1 MARTPRRAS
10 RAAAIAG
17 GLTLILT
24 VPLPASGHP
33 VPGPPPCTDG
43 AYLTL
48 DVPGA
53 LDAIICSGDDL
64 GTYEFLGIPDG
75 IGAVE
80 LDQGSLE
87 VFVNHEESEVPF
99 AGAADFQDA
108 SVSHLSLDLPTL
120 SVEAADY
127 AIPASAGFIRF
138 CSASLAGPEHGL
150 SRYTFFTGEES
161 DDVLDIPPGAPYGP
175 DPSLAPNRQAGYAAI
190 LDVESGDYTEVA
202 GMGRHNHENTVVI
215 PGGWNQLAMVSTDD
229 TFNPPTSQLYMYL
242 ANSER
247 HLWAD
252 RGSLWAFQVTRTDE
266 GPVDPFDPH
275 NGANDYLDIQPGEEW
290 QGRFIRV
297 PKEIARGDTAERPQ
311 TALENWSNQNNVF
324 QFIRLEDLTYD
335 RNDPRTMW
343 VADTGATRVVHHP
356 TSGRMHRLTTGTGEA
371 DNGRIFEFVF
381 DEKNP
386 RKVDGFSVVADGDAD
401 PSDPA
406 FVPMSAPDNMDA
418 SESSLMVQ
426 EDVSSGFRSRIW
438 RMDLATG
445 AWTAVAHV
453 NEIGWESSGIIDAS
467 EWLGPGAWLLD
478 VQAHGEQF
486 WVRHE
491 DPTPER
497 PWFLRLE
504 AGQLLAMTIPGT

>member
-138 CSASLAGPEHGL
+138 CSASLAGPEQGL

-175 DPSLAPNRQAGYAAI
+175 DP
-190 LDVESGDYTEVA
+190 
-202 GMGRHNHENTVVI
+202 
-215 PGGWNQLAMVSTDD
+215 
-229 TFNPPTSQLYMYL
+229 
-242 ANSER
+242 
-247 HLWAD
+247 
-252 RGSLWAFQVTRTDE
+252 
-266 GPVDPFDPH
+266 
-275 NGANDYLDIQPGEEW
+275 
-290 QGRFIRV
+290 
-297 PKEIARGDTAERPQ
+297 
-311 TALENWSNQNNVF
+311 
-324 QFIRLEDLTYD
+324 
-335 RNDPRTMW
+335 
-343 VADTGATRVVHHP
+343 
-356 TSGRMHRLTTGTGEA
+356 
-371 DNGRIFEFVF
+371 
-381 DEKNP
+381 
-386 RKVDGFSVVADGDAD
+386 
-401 PSDPA
+401 
-406 FVPMSAPDNMDA
+406 
-418 SESSLMVQ
+418 
-426 EDVSSGFRSRIW
+426 
-438 RMDLATG
+438 
-445 AWTAVAHV
+445 
-453 NEIGWESSGIIDAS
+453 
-467 EWLGPGAWLLD
+467 
-478 VQAHGEQF
+478 
-486 WVRHE
+486 
-491 DPTPER
+491 
-497 PWFLRLE
+497 
-504 AGQLLAMTIPGT
+504 